1 MKRTPIALVSLGIA
15 SLGAG
20 FWLGWRFHPAAVGK
34 NPAMAQVDSAASGGN
49 DADTSTDTG
58 PTDVYAHNLMLRKGP
73 SFRVYVRWL
82 RGQLVRANRNEIP
95 SFDDSDS
102 FLLDIHDGV
111 LRANIG
117 DIGNYL
123 NSGGLGN
130 SPLKNVTLWGDGT
143 QLNIKGTLHKIV
155 PLPVQ
160 ITGELAAASDN
171 RVLLHVHKIDVLR
184 IPFKWLLNNL
194 HVSVGD
200 LIGSSKI
207 PGLAVSGND
216 ILLDTAALLPP
227 PHIRG
232 HLTAVHIANPDLEE
246 VYGNAQADVTRV
258 EQWRNFLRLKGG
270 SLDFG
275 KLTMHSVDLIMI
287 DISNDAWF
295 DLDLAHYQ
303 DQLVNGYTHM
313 TPQAGLQI
321 FMPDLR
327 TLPTNANPKAIS
339 LEWMKNRYVP
349 VPKSV
354 TP

>member
-1 MKRTPIALVSLGIA
+1 ME
-15 SLGAG
+15 
-20 FWLGWRFHPAAVGK
+20 
-34 NPAMAQVDSAASGGN
+34 
-49 DADTSTDTG
+49 

-82 RGQLVRANRNEIP
+82 RGQLVRASRNAIP

-102 FLLDIHDGV
+102 FFLYIHDGV

-143 QLNIKGTLHKIV
+143 QVNIKGTVHKIV

-160 ITGELAAASDN
+160 ITGDLGVVSDN
-171 RVLLHVHKIDVLR
+171 RIRLHVQKINVLR
-184 IPFKWLLNNL
+184 IPFKWLMSSL
-194 HVSVGD
+194 HVSIGD
-200 LIGSSKI
+200 LVGSSKI

-216 ILLDTAALLPP
+216 ILVDTVALLPP

-232 HLTAVHIANPDLEE
+232 HLTAVHIVNPDLEE
-246 VYGNAQADVTRV
+246 VFGSAQADVTLV
-258 EQWRNFLRLKGG
+258 EHWRNFLRLKGG
-270 SLDFG
+270 SLEFG
-275 KLTMHSVDLIMI
+275 KLTMHSVDLTMI

-303 DQLVNGYTHM
+303 DQLVNGYTRM

-321 FMPDLR
+321 FMPDLSN
-327 TLPTNANPKAIS
+327 LPASANTKAIS
-339 LEWMKNRYVP
+339 LEWMKNRYAP

-354 TP
+354 MHH